1 MVLSEYE
8 AKRHELDAQM
18 QKLNEMESEKKMELS
33 IKLQSELQ
41 KISSQMGTLKKRR
54 QELEKQYQKD
64 KSWWHMKFKDEKQD
78 VSAKMHMLRLEYLTV
93 NNIQCKETQI
103 GGGCTSNEQHNE
115 NNG

>member
-33 IKLQSELQ
+33 IKLQSELK
-41 KISSQMGTLKKRR
+41 KISSQIGTLKKRR

-64 KSWWHMKFKDEKQD
+64 KSWWHMKFKDEKLD
-78 VSAKMHMLRLEYLTV
+78 VMAKMHMLRLEYLTV
-93 NNIQCKETQI
+93 NNIQCKETQN
-103 GGGCTSNEQHNE
+103 GGGTSNEHHNE